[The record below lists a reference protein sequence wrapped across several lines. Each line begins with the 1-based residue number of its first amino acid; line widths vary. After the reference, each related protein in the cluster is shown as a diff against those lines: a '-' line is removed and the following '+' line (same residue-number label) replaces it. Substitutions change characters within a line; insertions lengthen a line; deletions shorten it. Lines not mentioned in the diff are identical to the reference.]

1 MALFQYILNRLLLMI
16 PTFFLVMVIIFLLVR
31 LLPGDPAI
39 AIAGDRASD
48 ADLAAIRDRLGLNQ
62 SMLVQFWLFLTNTL
76 QGDLGHSILMR
87 TPVIDVIFSRLPTT
101 VFLTVYAVLLSL
113 LIAGPLGFVAALNRG
128 RWPDTLIRT
137 VFQVGLSMPVFYIG
151 LILLTFLAAKLR
163 WFPVGGYGDSFLD
176 QLYHL
181 FLPAVAVALYTSAII
196 MRNLRSA
203 VIEVLDAEY
212 VQFARA
218 KGLTT
223 RLILGRHV
231 LRNALITTVTLVGL
245 SIGNMM
251 SGTLVTETVFAV
263 PGVGRLMLEAIFAR
277 DYPLIQGLTLTFA
290 LLVSVVFLL
299 TDLCQSALDP
309 RIRLT

>member
-1 MALFQYILNRLLLMI
+1 MAAIQYILKRLLLMI
-16 PTFFLVMVIIFLLVR
+16 PTFFLVMIIIFLLVR

-48 ADLAAIRDRLGLNQ
+48 ADLAAIRERLGLNQ
-62 SMLVQFWLFLTNTL
+62 PLWMQFWHFVTNTL
-76 QGDLGHSILMR
+76 QGDLGRSILMR
-87 TPVIDVIFSRLPTT
+87 APVIEVIANRLPTT
-101 VFLTVYAVLLSL
+101 LFLTIYAVLLSV
-113 LIAGPLGFVAALNRG
+113 LIAGPLAFVAALNRG
-128 RWPDTLIRT
+128 RWPDAVIRT
-137 VFQVGLSMPVFYIG
+137 VFQIGLSMPVFYIG
-151 LILLTFLAAKLR
+151 LILLTFLAAQLR
-163 WFPVGGYGDSFLD
+163 WFPVGGYGETFGAR
-176 QLYHL
+176 LYHL

-203 VIEVLDAEY
+203 IIEVVDAEY

-218 KGLTT
+218 KGLPAHQ
-223 RLILGRHV
+223 ILGRHV
-231 LRNALITTVTLVGL
+231 LRNALISTVTLLGL
-245 SIGNMM
+245 SIGNLM

-299 TDLCQSALDP
+299 TDLIQSLLDP
-309 RIRLT
+309 RMRLT

>member
-1 MALFQYILNRLLLMI
+1 MAAIQYILKRLLLMI
-16 PTFFLVMVIIFLLVR
+16 PTFFLVMIIIFLLVR

-62 SMLVQFWLFLTNTL
+62 PLWMQFWHFVTNTL
-76 QGDLGHSILMR
+76 QGDLGRSILMR
-87 TPVIDVIFSRLPTT
+87 APVIEVIVNRLPTT
-101 VFLTVYAVLLSL
+101 LFLTIYAVLLSV
-113 LIAGPLGFVAALNRG
+113 LIAGPLAFVAALNRG
-128 RWPDTLIRT
+128 RWPDAVIRT
-137 VFQVGLSMPVFYIG
+137 VFQIGLSMPVFYIG
-151 LILLTFLAAKLR
+151 LILLTFLAAQLR
-163 WFPVGGYGDSFLD
+163 WFPVGGYGETFGAR
-176 QLYHL
+176 LYHL

-203 VIEVLDAEY
+203 IIEVVDAEY

-218 KGLTT
+218 KGLPAHQ
-223 RLILGRHV
+223 ILGRHV
-231 LRNALITTVTLVGL
+231 LRNALISTVTLLGL
-245 SIGNMM
+245 SIGNLM

-299 TDLCQSALDP
+299 TDLIQSLLDP
-309 RIRLT
+309 RMRLT